1 MRKLGIT
8 ISFRKVKEEPMH
20 PEPISPSTHH
30 YENQDSAK
38 FPHSNSL
45 SRLAVM
51 IPPCKTSH
59 TFLMNSLKP
68 GCQYKTRKKFP
79 EYFKYEQS
87 KTSKKKKKKK
97 KMRMLK
103 EEFYETGR
111 VRIKRRVYPEKYPRL
126 SQKAR
131 TTIQRRQKNPG
142 TIKENRRAAQD
153 ERSCKYV
160 FPHS

>member
-30 YENQDSAK
+30 YENQDSAN

-45 SRLAVM
+45 SRHAVM

-79 EYFKYEQS
+79 EYYNYEQS
-87 KTSKKKKKKK
+87 KTSKQKKIG
-97 KMRMLK
+97 MSK

-111 VRIKRRVYPEKYPRL
+111 VRIKCRLYPEKYPRL

-131 TTIQRRQKNPG
+131 TIIRKRQKNPG
-142 TIKENRRAAQD
+142 TIKENSRAALE